1 MATTYTV
8 AILSDIHGN
17 AAALEAVLTD
27 LVQRPHEETVVAGD
41 LALLGPRPAEAIA
54 RVGELNVPTIYGNTD
69 RYITHGS
76 DRPEMGEW
84 TEWVR
89 GRIGE
94 EGGAY
99 LAGLPFDHFI
109 VPPDGRYP
117 HDSLLIVHATP
128 TSEDAAL
135 ITEPN
140 PHNPAMATATP
151 PDEATR
157 LLGDARANLIVYG
170 HIHYASAGVVNGQRV
185 ASVGAVGFPFD
196 GDPRAAYAL
205 ATWDGSRWELEH
217 RRVAYDYD
225 AVATE
230 AEASG
235 APFAA
240 VAARRLREAKA

>member
-1 MATTYTV
+1 MAIRYTV

-27 LVQRPHEETVVAGD
+27 LAQQPHEETVIAGD
-41 LALLGPRPAEAIA
+41 LALLGPAPAESLALIQQMH
-54 RVGELNVPTIYGNTD
+54 VPTIYGNTD
-69 RYITHGS
+69 RYVTHGN
-76 DRPEMGEW
+76 DRPEMGAW
-84 TEWVR
+84 VAWVR
-89 GRIGE
+89 ERIGE
-94 EGGAY
+94 EGVAY

-109 VPPDGRYP
+109 VPPDGRAP
-117 HDSLLIVHATP
+117 ENNLLIVHATP
-128 TSEDAAL
+128 TDVDAIL

-140 PHNPAMATATP
+140 PFNPTMTVTP
-151 PDEATR
+151 ETEAAR
-157 LLGDARANLIVYG
+157 LLGDARADLIVYG

-185 ASVGAVGFPFD
+185 ASIGAVGFPFD

-205 ATWDGSRWELEH
+205 ATWDGAQWTLEH

-225 AVATE
+225 VVAAD

-240 VAARRLREAKA
+240 IAARRLREAKA